1 MPIISFGA
9 PLTATASAVFGVG
22 PLVTPGQPTARSI
35 LVVEDF
41 PEVRQ
46 LYVEAL
52 AGAGYVVD
60 GLGDG
65 QAAIQALRARRYDVI
80 VCTYRMEG
88 VTGLDVLEAARR
100 HARGTV
106 VILLAAMATDAV
118 VAQAYA
124 CGAFAVL
131 AKPVSAP
138 TLLRTVDDALDAVR
152 GIA

>member
-1 MPIISFGA
+1 MPSMSPRA
-9 PLTATASAVFGVG
+9 PWTATISVVFDVR
-22 PLVTPGQPTARSI
+22 PLATLGQPTARSI
-35 LVVEDF
+35 LVVDNF
-41 PEVRQ
+41 PKARQ

-52 AGAGYVVD
+52 ARAGYAVD

-65 QAAIQALRARRYDVI
+65 QAAIQALHTRRYDVI
-80 VCTYRMEG
+80 VCDYRMEG

-100 HARGTV
+100 HARGTA
-106 VILLAAMATDAV
+106 VILLSAMATDAV

-131 AKPVSAP
+131 AKPLSVLS
-138 TLLRTVDDALDAVR
+138 LRRTVDDALGAVR